1 MKTEATA
8 QPNPVSPP
16 AIDLAHVA
24 AETSGLAIPVRN
36 TVLVVD
42 DEPAALRVAVRGLT
56 HFGFAVLT
64 AADGPTAVALF
75 QQHQSEIRC
84 VLCDVTMPG
93 MNGWATLTALRQ
105 ISPGVPVILMSGYE
119 TSQIRENAQA
129 EQPQDFLQKPFRF
142 QALQEAILKI
152 PPPSPPLPAAGDE
165 GGRVNPAGNTPRPDP

>member
-1 MKTEATA
+1 MKTDATA
-8 QPNPVSPP
+8 QPNTVSPP
-16 AIDLAHVA
+16 VVQMANVA
-24 AETSGLAIPVRN
+24 TETSGLATPLRN

-93 MNGWATLTALRQ
+93 RDGWAVLTALRQ
-105 ISPGVPVILMSGYE
+105 ISPGVPVILASGYE
-119 TSQIRENAQA
+119 TSQIRENDQT

-142 QALQEAILKI
+142 QTLHEAILKI

-165 GGRVNPAGNTPRPDP
+165 GGMVSPAGNTSRPDP